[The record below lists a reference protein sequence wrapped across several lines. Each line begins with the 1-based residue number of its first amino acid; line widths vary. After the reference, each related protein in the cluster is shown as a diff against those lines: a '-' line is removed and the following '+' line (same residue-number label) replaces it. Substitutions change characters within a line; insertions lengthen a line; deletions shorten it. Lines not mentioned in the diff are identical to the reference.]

1 MTPKLKTYIKTALM
15 ITSMTLARKP
25 HIINTQMIPY
35 KVKEFKS
42 LSLSRQA
49 IKTIIIIYY
58 NLVVHNEFFL
68 PATASI

>member
-1 MTPKLKTYIKTALM
+1 MTPKLKTYIKRALM

-42 LSLSRQA
+42 LSVSRQA
-49 IKTIIIIYY
+49 IKDNY
-58 NLVVHNEFFL
+58 NNLLQFGG
-68 PATASI
+68 TR